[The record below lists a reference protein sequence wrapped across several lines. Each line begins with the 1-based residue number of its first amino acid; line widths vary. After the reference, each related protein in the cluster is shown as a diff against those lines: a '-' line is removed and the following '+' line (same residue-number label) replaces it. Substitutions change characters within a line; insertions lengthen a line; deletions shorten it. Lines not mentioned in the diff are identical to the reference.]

1 MVAYQR
7 DIVTLV
13 LLFQL
18 GNARLQPVP
27 VAAAIVGDLGC
38 RLGPERRQVRKQM
51 ALRFPSPFH
60 DVGRRRVPAAG
71 EVESGWRRGA
81 VVIRTILFQRFTGS
95 LCLSTSLSC
104 SSQNGCQ
111 VQQLSSVSSMSKVS
125 RQLSSVLP

>member
-1 MVAYQR
+1 
-7 DIVTLV
+7 
-13 LLFQL
+13 
-18 GNARLQPVP
+18 
-27 VAAAIVGDLGC
+27 
-38 RLGPERRQVRKQM
+38 M

-81 VVIRTILFQRFTGS
+81 VVIRTILFQRFTRS
-95 LCLSTSLSC
+95 LCLSTRLSC

-125 RQLSSVLP
+125 RQLSQRVAVILGVLPEPADQVASTIASFGLFIATQAFRHAASRSRLNARDKYR